1 MLEPEDGY
9 LTQYQAQVTA
19 LQERIGSFQ
28 NHEFLSDKVHTVYSL
43 QGGEKDYISN
53 SKMQSLWESRISRF

>member
-1 MLEPEDGY
+1 MEN

>member
-1 MLEPEDGY
+1 MLEPEDCY

-43 QGGEKDYISN
+43 QGGEKDYNISN
-53 SKMQSLWESRISRF
+53 S

>member
-1 MLEPEDGY
+1 MEN

-53 SKMQSLWESRISRF
+53 SKMQSLWESRISRFW

>member
-1 MLEPEDGY
+1 MEN

-53 SKMQSLWESRISRF
+53 SKMQSLWESRIS